1 MSYLGVAFIAHDLK
15 WAQHLLIGYF
25 WKREQGFGRI
35 KSPGVSLALGRNLW
49 NCPLFNQRPS
59 TPVKLGKGII

>member
-15 WAQHLLIGYF
+15 WAQHILIGYF

-35 KSPGVSLALGRNLW
+35 KSPGASLALGK
-49 NCPLFNQRPS
+49 
-59 TPVKLGKGII
+59 TPPGE